1 MALKGPVLLNPRVP
15 GFPLGWTSSSQEL
28 FLVTVLPTLLPSL
41 WKLMR
46 YEVQSS
52 ESISKEIFN
61 LDVRS

>member
-15 GFPLGWTSSSQEL
+15 GFPLGWTSSQEL